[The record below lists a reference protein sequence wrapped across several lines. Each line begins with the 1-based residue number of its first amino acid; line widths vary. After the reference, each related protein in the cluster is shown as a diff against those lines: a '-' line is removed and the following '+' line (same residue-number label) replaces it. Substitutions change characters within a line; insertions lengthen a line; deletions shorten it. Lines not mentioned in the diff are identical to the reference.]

1 MPIAG
6 VKGMVRRLHEMT
18 PGEAELLLQQLIENA
33 YDGIYITDAEG
44 RTEWYNQA
52 FLRISGLSPEQLDN
66 HTVHQLLANGWIP
79 NSCVIKTL
87 ESGQSA
93 NEIIK
98 YYNGSEALVTS
109 VPVYNDDGRLIRVI
123 ANVRDLSELNR
134 LRRELERSQQIRAIQ
149 SQTLEKVTVAGQEGK
164 SFVYQSDTM
173 EKIVDL
179 AMRIANFNT
188 PVLLLGESGVGK
200 DVLAHFIHQL
210 SERSRTGSFV
220 KINCG
225 AIPENLLES
234 ELFGYEAGA
243 FTGARQKGK
252 PGLFEVA
259 HQGTL
264 FLDEIGEIPL
274 SIQVKL
280 LGVLQD
286 GKIQR
291 VGGLTPIDIDA
302 RVITATNANLLQ
314 LVQER
319 RFRKDLYYRIN
330 VISISIP
337 PLRERPEDILAL
349 ILFFLK
355 EFNQKYHSNKTMD
368 AQLIKAML
376 EYSWPGN
383 VRELRNTVERLVV
396 VSEGDH
402 IGLDDL
408 PEPIQ
413 EEIRPLGVR
422 EALEAMPQGAP
433 DIQISMQQLQHAEG
447 LRHIMERLEKE
458 VLAYYLQR
466 YRPLKVC
473 AERLG
478 IDLSTLMRKKKRYG
492 L

>member
-1 MPIAG
+1 MEWTGLAG
-6 VKGMVRRLHEMT
+6 E
-18 PGEAELLLQQLIENA
+18 EAGLLLQQLVENA
-33 YDGIYITDAEG
+33 YDGIYMTDADG
-44 RTEWYNQA
+44 KTVCYNQA
-52 FLRISGLSPEQLDN
+52 FLRISGLMPEQLDN
-66 HTVHQLLANGWIP
+66 RTVYDLLANGWIP
-79 NSCVIKTL
+79 NSCVLKTL
-87 ESGQSA
+87 ETGETA
-93 NEIIK
+93 NEIIR
-98 YYNGSEALVTS
+98 YYNGSEALVTA
-109 VPVYNDDGRLIRVI
+109 VPVYNHEGRLFRVI
-123 ANVRDLSELNR
+123 AQVRDLSELNR
-134 LRRELERSQQIRAIQ
+134 LKRELERSQHIRWLQ
-149 SQTLEKVTVAGQEGK
+149 SQKLEKVRVAGMEGR
-164 SFVYQSDTM
+164 SFVYQSDIM

-200 DVLAHFIHQL
+200 DVLAHYIHQM

-252 PGLFEVA
+252 MGLFEVA
-259 HQGTL
+259 HMGTL
-264 FLDEIGEIPL
+264 FLDEIGEIPPAL
-274 SIQVKL
+274 QVKL

-286 GKIQR
+286 RRIQR
-291 VGGLTPIDIDA
+291 IGGLAPIEVDA
-302 RVITATNANLLQ
+302 RVITATNANLWKM
-314 LVQER
+314 VQEN

-349 ILFFLK
+349 ILHFLK
-355 EFNQKYHSNKTMD
+355 EFNQKYEVNKTMD

-376 EYSWPGN
+376 AYSWPGN

-396 VSEGDH
+396 VSEGEH

-408 PEPIQ
+408 PEAVLEELERTGGKETVPSAPAERSELFLRIQ
-413 EEIRPLGVR
+413 TIEKEGCLKGMM
-422 EALEAMPQGAP
+422 EQLE
-433 DIQISMQQLQHAEG
+433 
-447 LRHIMERLEKE
+447 RE
-458 VLAYYLQR
+458 VLAYFLQR
-466 YRPLKVC
+466 YRPLKTC
-473 AERLG
+473 AQRLG

>member
-1 MPIAG
+1 MA
-6 VKGMVRRLHEMT
+6 RHFREMT
-18 PGEAELLLQQLIENA
+18 QSEAELLLQQLIENA
-33 YDGIYITDAEG
+33 YDGIYITDADG
-44 RTEWYNQA
+44 KTDWYNQA
-52 FLRISGLSPEQLDN
+52 FLRISGLTPEQLDH
-66 HTVHQLLANGWIP
+66 HTVHQLLANDWIP

-87 ESGQSA
+87 NSGQPA

-109 VPVYNDDGRLIRVI
+109 MPVYNHEGRLIRVI

-134 LRRELERSQQIRAIQ
+134 LKRELERSQQIRALQ
-149 SQTLEKVTVAGQEGK
+149 SQKLERVTVAGLEGK

-259 HQGTL
+259 HLGSL

-286 GKIQR
+286 RKIQR

-314 LVQER
+314 LVQEN

-355 EFNQKYHSNKTMD
+355 EFNQKYHANKTMD
-368 AQLIKAML
+368 SQLIKAML
-376 EYSWPGN
+376 AYSWPGN

-402 IGLDDL
+402 IDLDDL
-408 PEPIQ
+408 PDSIQ
-413 EEIRPLGVR
+413 AEIHSSEVR
-422 EALEAMPQGAP
+422 EALQATSESAP
-433 DIQISMQQLQHAEG
+433 SIVVSMQHLQDAKG
-447 LRHIMERLEKE
+447 LKQVMERLERE

-473 AERLG
+473 AEKLG
-478 IDLSTLMRKKKRYG
+478 IDLSTLMRKKRRYG